1 MSKAPDVCVSWMGR
15 PKVARGARG
24 RPAHPILF
32 LFDVPSMQPWSAQSK
47 PCEGVRASK
56 EMNLGVTRYDGKT
69 GFIWANPRFKVIR
82 AFERLIILIILIN

>member
-1 MSKAPDVCVSWMGR
+1 MGR

-56 EMNLGVTRYDGKT
+56 EMNLGVTREAQGKITRLGQVHVHRLLLGADLECPQHRRLRHLDGQT
-69 GFIWANPRFKVIR
+69 
-82 AFERLIILIILIN
+82 